1 MRLRIAAIVLASI
14 ALLGCSA
21 SVSIGG
27 PPEGAGTIVFG
38 TSLSGTDLSG
48 QATTFPAGSTVS
60 WRAITTEPA
69 NTTQLTL
76 VFSQKDANGALSQIT
91 SGPIPVQNQTS
102 NLFTGTLDLS
112 VINAAPGT
120 YVVSLAR
127 DTTTLATGTFQVQ

>member
-1 MRLRIAAIVLASI
+1 MPLRVAAIVLAAI

-27 PPEGAGTIVFG
+27 PPEGAGTVTFG

-48 QATTFPAGSTVS
+48 QTSTFPVGSTLS
-60 WRAITTEPA
+60 WRAVLSDSAKTA
-69 NTTQLTL
+69 ALTL
-76 VFSQKDANGALSQIT
+76 VFSQKDASGALQQIGT
-91 SGPIPVQNQTS
+91 QPIPVQDQTS

-112 VINAAPGT
+112 VTGVTAGT

>member
-1 MRLRIAAIVLASI
+1 MRLRVAAIVLATV
-14 ALLGCSA
+14 ALMGCSA

-27 PPEGAGTIVFG
+27 PPEGAGTITFG
-38 TSLSGTDLSG
+38 TSLTGTDLGGTTS
-48 QATTFPAGSTVS
+48 TFPAGSTVS
-60 WRAITTEPA
+60 WRAVTSESA

-76 VFSQKDANGALSQIT
+76 VFSQKDANGALTQIGT
-91 SGPIPVQNQTS
+91 GPIPVQNQSS

-112 VINAAPGT
+112 VMTVGPGT